1 MKANTLRKGYLDF
14 FKSKEHKIV
23 ASAPMVVKNDPTL
36 MFTNAGMNQFKGIFL
51 GDSKATDLRVANSQK
66 CLRVSGK
73 HNDLEEVGRDTY
85 HHTMFEMLGSWS
97 FGDYFKEEAI
107 NWAWEFLTEVCKID
121 KDRLYVTV
129 FEGEKADGLE
139 KDNEAFDI
147 WRQHLPVDK
156 ILNGN
161 KKDNFWEMGETGPC
175 GPCSEIHFDNRSDAE
190 RAQISGADL
199 VNKDH
204 PQVIEIWNLVFMQY
218 NRFSDGCLKPLP
230 NSHVDTGMG
239 FERLAMIMQGVKS
252 NYDTDIF
259 QPMLQAIAKKTGL
272 KYGKNEK
279 QDIAMRVI
287 ADHIRAIAFS
297 IADGQLPSNVKAG
310 YVIRRILRRAVRYAY
325 TFLNLK
331 SAFMYEL
338 VEVLVSQMG
347 SQFAELKAQKDL
359 MQKVIKEEEESF
371 LRTLEDGL
379 KRIEQITKN
388 TDGEISG
395 KQVFALY
402 DTYGFPADLTA
413 LILSEQNLSFN
424 KANFDA
430 AMNEQKERSK
440 QAGKIEKGD
449 WTILI
454 DDESEEFVG
463 YNNLET
469 DVRITRYRKV
479 ISKDGEQYQVVFN
492 ITPFYPEG
500 GGQIGDTGVIES
512 STDSIAIVDTKKEN
526 KLIVHFSD
534 SLPNDL
540 KTSFTAKVN
549 AMDRKSNARNHTATH
564 LLHESLRSILGNHVE
579 QKGSLV
585 NPKYLRFDFTHFA
598 KIEKVDLQKIEQ
610 DVNAKILA
618 NIALNEHINLSLKQ
632 AEDMGAIMLFGE
644 KYEDVVR
651 MIQFDSSKELCG
663 GTHVAATGE
672 IGLFKILS
680 EGSTSSGIR
689 RIEAI
694 TGAKALHYLN
704 DKEELLETIG
714 GLVKNKDLHKGVEQ
728 LINSN
733 KQLER
738 QLKEFKKANSGNVKE
753 ELLKS
758 AVVVNSVRLIAKQVQ
773 MDAEDMKNA
782 SFQLRKGK
790 NLAMVLAAKV
800 GDRALLTVM
809 LTDDLI
815 KKGLHAGTIILEIAK
830 NIEGSGGGQP
840 FFATAGGL
848 NPEGIPSAL
857 EKAKEIIGN
866 KKAS

>member
-1 MKANTLRKGYLDF
+1 
-14 FKSKEHKIV
+14 
-23 ASAPMVVKNDPTL
+23 
-36 MFTNAGMNQFKGIFL
+36 
-51 GDSKATDLRVANSQK
+51 
-66 CLRVSGK
+66 
-73 HNDLEEVGRDTY
+73 
-85 HHTMFEMLGSWS
+85 
-97 FGDYFKEEAI
+97 
-107 NWAWEFLTEVCKID
+107 
-121 KDRLYVTV
+121 
-129 FEGEKADGLE
+129 
-139 KDNEAFDI
+139 
-147 WRQHLPVDK
+147 
-156 ILNGN
+156 
-161 KKDNFWEMGETGPC
+161 
-175 GPCSEIHFDNRSDAE
+175 
-190 RAQISGADL
+190 
-199 VNKDH
+199 
-204 PQVIEIWNLVFMQY
+204 
-218 NRFSDGCLKPLP
+218 
-230 NSHVDTGMG
+230 
-239 FERLAMIMQGVKS
+239 
-252 NYDTDIF
+252 
-259 QPMLQAIAKKTGL
+259 
-272 KYGKNEK
+272 
-279 QDIAMRVI
+279 
-287 ADHIRAIAFS
+287 
-297 IADGQLPSNVKAG
+297 
-310 YVIRRILRRAVRYAY
+310 
-325 TFLNLK
+325 
-331 SAFMYEL
+331 
-338 VEVLVSQMG
+338 
-347 SQFAELKAQKDL
+347 
-359 MQKVIKEEEESF
+359 
-371 LRTLEDGL
+371 
-379 KRIEQITKN
+379 
-388 TDGEISG
+388 
-395 KQVFALY
+395 
-402 DTYGFPADLTA
+402 
-413 LILSEQNLSFN
+413 
-424 KANFDA
+424 
-430 AMNEQKERSK
+430 
-440 QAGKIEKGD
+440 
-449 WTILI
+449 
-454 DDESEEFVG
+454 
-463 YNNLET
+463 
-469 DVRITRYRKV
+469 
-479 ISKDGEQYQVVFN
+479 VFN

-500 GGQIGDTGVIES
+500 GGQIGDTGVIENS
-512 STDSIAIVDTKKEN
+512 SESIVIVDTKKEN
-526 KLIVHFSD
+526 KLIVHFAEE
-534 SLPNDL
+534 LPNNV
-540 KTSFTAKVN
+540 KSSFTAKVN
-549 AMDRKSNARNHTATH
+549 AVDRKASARNHTGTH
-564 LLHESLRSILGNHVE
+564 LLHESLRSILGNHVT

-585 NPKYLRFDFTHFA
+585 NPKHLRFDFTHFT
-598 KIEKVDLQKIEQ
+598 KIEKADLQKIEQ

-694 TGAKALHYLN
+694 TGAKALNYLN